1 MSFLDMSITILAV
14 FSTVLMLIPVLYE
27 PVIGLIQLFKDL
39 WKDIRENRK
48 EEGILISLWLYA
60 TTTSF
65 ILLVIIV
72 IIKIIVVLK
81 DGIFK

>member
-39 WKDIRENRK
+39 WKDAKENGK
-48 EEGILISLWLYA
+48 EDGVWISLWLYA

-65 ILLVIIV
+65 ILLVLFV
-72 IIKIIVVLK
+72 IIKMIVVLK
-81 DGIFK
+81 NGIFK